1 MHVIVENLNVV
12 FVFVDVVVVQ
22 LQQIHWHSIV
32 AANQVCVCV
41 VVCGPMGRRAHLASL
56 AVLVAALMAAADVR
70 FRLTKTW
77 RFVDAGPGLLAL
89 VALVAALDVAF
100 FAAGVSCLLATVAD
114 LLGEVTSFLS
124 AGCFA
129 APESFFS
136 SSLSSGSSLTSLA
149 LFFSLHK
156 EQSLL
161 IYTV

>member
-1 MHVIVENLNVV
+1 M
-12 FVFVDVVVVQ
+12 
-22 LQQIHWHSIV
+22 
-32 AANQVCVCV
+32 CVV
-41 VVCGPMGRRAHLASL
+41 VVCGPMGHRAHLASL

-89 VALVAALDVAF
+89 VALAVLGVAF
-100 FAAGVSCLLATVAD
+100 FATGVSCLLPTAAD
-114 LLGEVTSFLS
+114 LVGEVTSFLS

-156 EQSLL
+156 VYS
-161 IYTV
+161 IH

>member
-22 LQQIHWHSIV
+22 LQQNHWHSIV
-32 AANQVCVCV
+32 AANQVCVFMCVCVV
-41 VVCGPMGRRAHLASL
+41 VVCGPMDRRAHLASL

-89 VALVAALDVAF
+89 VALDAALGVAF

-114 LLGEVTSFLS
+114 LVGEVTSFLS

-136 SSLSSGSSLTSLA
+136 SSLSSASSLTSLA

-156 EQSLL
+156 
-161 IYTV
+161 V